1 VWLGAGVV
9 FAAGSLMVAWT
20 WRSWPDPLVD
30 FGAEIYLAWRLS
42 LGEHLY
48 ADYVYPYGP
57 LSPYWNALWFRIA
70 GVSFLS
76 LAMLN
81 LALAAAL
88 AGLLYRHFLRISG
101 TWGAV
106 LAGSTFALLFAASQ
120 YVSVANYNYL
130 SPYAHPLTH
139 GVLLSVLL
147 LAILARAIGPEPASG
162 RATWTWPAA
171 AGVVLGL
178 VFLTKLEVFVAAA
191 SAAAAAMGAWLW
203 LSHGA
208 RPVWRASLVMLATV
222 PIPILVA
229 WGLLSSAMEADVAW
243 RGFAGAWTAIVA
255 GDAGRLPIFREGM
268 GLDDPGGNLRAIGV
282 YTGAGACAL
291 VAIVAV
297 VAAIGRVSRGRP
309 ILRGRPTLR
318 GRPILGWVAVAAL
331 AGAILA
337 ATAWLAPDHVYHAGK
352 PLPVFLLAILAFDG
366 ALLLR
371 RGEHADRRR
380 LVRFVFAVFAL
391 ALLSRMIL
399 NPRIHHYGFALAM
412 PATLLA
418 AAVAIDSLPRRLAA
432 WRIDPSLLRASLLAV
447 WVGIALAHLDLTRQA
462 MQLKETR
469 VGQGA
474 DAFYADVRGMAVN
487 EVSAALRTIISPDQT
502 LVVLPEG
509 AMFNYLLRLQNPTG
523 YIQMVAV
530 LPPGVGPYGQ
540 DAIEQAFTTHPPDFI
555 LLVHKDTS
563 EFGSRFFGKDY
574 AQDLF
579 RWIEREYDA
588 VATWYGVP
596 LQDDRF
602 GVRLL
607 QRTQEPIA
615 PAPTA
620 PAAP

>member
-1 VWLGAGVV
+1 MSFADVGSRASRRSVWWGAGVV
-9 FAAGSLMVAWT
+9 LAAGSLMVAWT

-30 FGAEIYLAWRLS
+30 FGTEIYLAWRLS

-70 GVSFLS
+70 GVSLLS

-81 LALAAAL
+81 LALAGAL
-88 AGLLYRHFLRISG
+88 AGLLYRTFLRISG

-106 LAGSTFALLFAASQ
+106 LAGTTFAVLFLASQ

-130 SPYAHPLTH
+130 SPYSHPLTH

-147 LAILARAIGPEPASG
+147 LTILARAIGPEPASG
-162 RATWTWPAA
+162 RATWAWPAA

-208 RPVWRASLVMLATV
+208 RPVWRASLTMLATF
-222 PIPILVA
+222 PIPILAA
-229 WGLLSSAMEADVAW
+229 WGLLSYAIGIDAASQ
-243 RGFAGAWTAIVA
+243 GFTSGLRAIFA
-255 GDAGRLPIFREGM
+255 GDAGQLPIYREGM
-268 GLDDPGGNLRAIGV
+268 GLDDPGRNLRAIGV
-282 YTGAGACAL
+282 YVAAAAGAL
-291 VAIVAV
+291 VVIVAA
-297 VAAIGRVSRGRP
+297 VAAIGRISRGRP
-309 ILRGRPTLR
+309 Y
-318 GRPILGWVAVAAL
+318 LGWVGVAAL

-337 ATAWLAPDHVYHAGK
+337 ATAWLAPDHVYHAAK
-352 PLPVFLLAILAFDG
+352 PLPVVMLAILAFDG

-391 ALLSRMIL
+391 ALLTRMIL
-399 NPRIHHYGFALAM
+399 HPRIHHYGFVLAM

-432 WRIDPSLLRASLLAV
+432 WRVDPSRLRAALLAV
-447 WVGIALAHLDLTRQA
+447 WVGIALAHLNLTRQA
-462 MQLKETR
+462 MELKETL

-474 DAFYADVRGMAVN
+474 DAFHADVRGWAVN
-487 EVSAALRTIISPDQT
+487 EVSNAMRKIVSPDQT
-502 LVVLPEG
+502 LAVLPEG

-523 YIQMVAV
+523 YTQLNAM
-530 LPPGVGPYGQ
+530 LPPGAGAYGQ
-540 DAIEQAFTTHPPDFI
+540 DAIELAFAEHPPDFI

-563 EFGSRFFGKDY
+563 EFGFRFFGRDY
-574 AQDLF
+574 AQGLF
-579 RWIEREYDA
+579 RWIEREYEP
-588 VATWYGVP
+588 VTTWFAEP

-607 QRTQEPIA
+607 RRAQHEP
-615 PAPTA
+615 
-620 PAAP
+620 

>member
-1 VWLGAGVV
+1 MSFADDRSRGSRRSVWWGAGFVL
-9 FAAGSLMVAWT
+9 AAGSLMVAWT

-57 LSPYWNALWFRIA
+57 LSPYANALWFRIA

-76 LAMLN
+76 LAMGN
-81 LALAAAL
+81 LALAAVL
-88 AGLLYRHFLRISG
+88 VGLLYRTFLRIAG

-106 LAGSTFALLFAASQ
+106 LAGTTFSLLFAASQ

-130 SPYAHPLTH
+130 APYSHPLTH

-147 LAILARAIGPEPASG
+147 LSILVRAIGPEPARG
-162 RATWTWPAA
+162 RATWTGPAA
-171 AGVVLGL
+171 AGLVLGL
-178 VFLTKLEVFVAAA
+178 VFLTKIEVFVAAA
-191 SAAAAAMGAWLW
+191 SAATAAMGAWLW
-203 LSHGA
+203 LSRGA
-208 RPVWRASLVMLATV
+208 RPVWRSALVMLATI

-229 WGLLSSAMEADVAW
+229 WGLLSSAMGADVAW

-282 YTGAGACAL
+282 YTGAGVGAL
-291 VAIVAV
+291 AAIVAV
-297 VAAIGRVSRGRP
+297 VAAIGRVTRGRP
-309 ILRGRPTLR
+309 V
-318 GRPILGWVAVAAL
+318 LGWVGVAAL

-337 ATAWLAPDHVYHAGK
+337 AAAWLGPDHVYHAGK
-352 PLPVFLLAILAFDG
+352 PLPVILLAILAFDG
-366 ALLLR
+366 AVLLR

-418 AAVAIDSLPRRLAA
+418 VAVAIDSLPRRLAA
-432 WRIDPSLLRASLLAV
+432 WRVDPSLLRASLLAV
-447 WVGIALAHLDLTRQA
+447 WLGITGTYLDLTRQA

-469 VGQGA
+469 VAQGA
-474 DAFYADVRGMAVN
+474 DAFYADVRGMVVN
-487 EVSAALRTIISPDQT
+487 EVSDALRRILSPDQT
-502 LVVLPEG
+502 LAVLPEG
-509 AMFNYLLRLQNPTG
+509 AMFNYLLRLRNPTG
-523 YIQMVAV
+523 YIHMVTM

-540 DAIEQAFTTHPPDFI
+540 DAIEQAFTAHPPDFI

-563 EFGSRFFGKDY
+563 EFGARFFGRDY

-602 GVRLL
+602 GVRLFR
-607 QRTQEPIA
+607 RTQDAIA

-620 PAAP
+620 P

>member
-1 VWLGAGVV
+1 MSCADVPSRGSRRSVWAGAGVV
-9 FAAGSLMVAWT
+9 LAAGALMVAWT

-57 LSPYWNALWFRIA
+57 LSPYWNAMWFRITGA
-70 GVSFLS
+70 SFLS

-81 LALAAAL
+81 LALAGAL
-88 AGLLYRHFLRISG
+88 AGLLYRTFLRISG
-101 TWGAV
+101 TWGAA
-106 LAGSTFALLFAASQ
+106 LAGTTFALLFAASQ

-130 SPYAHPLTH
+130 SPYSHPLTH

-147 LAILARAIGPEPASG
+147 LSILARAIGPEPASG
-162 RATWTWPAA
+162 RATWARPVA
-171 AGVVLGL
+171 AGVMLGL

-191 SAAAAAMGAWLW
+191 SAAVAAMLAWMW

-208 RPVWRASLVMLATV
+208 RPVWRAALVMLATV
-222 PIPILVA
+222 PIPVLAA
-229 WGLLSSAMEADVAW
+229 WGLLSSAMGADVAW
-243 RGFAGAWTAIVA
+243 RGFAGSWTAILA
-255 GDAGRLPIFREGM
+255 GDAGRLPIFSQGM

-282 YTGAGACAL
+282 YTGAGAGAL
-291 VAIVAV
+291 AAIVAV

-309 ILRGRPTLR
+309 V
-318 GRPILGWVAVAAL
+318 LGWIGVAAL

-337 ATAWLAPDHVYHAGK
+337 AMAWLAPDHVYHAGK
-352 PLPVFLLAILAFDG
+352 PLPVVVLAIIAFDG
-366 ALLLR
+366 VLLLR
-371 RGEHADRRR
+371 RGQHADRRR

-391 ALLSRMIL
+391 ALLGRMIL

-432 WRIDPSLLRASLLAV
+432 WRVDPSLLRASLLVV
-447 WVGIALAHLDLTRQA
+447 WVGIALAHLNVMRQV
-462 MQLKETR
+462 MELKQTR

-474 DAFYADVRGMAVN
+474 DAFYADERGMAVN
-487 EVSAALRTIISPDQT
+487 RVSDALRGIVSPDQT
-502 LVVLPEG
+502 LAVLPEG
-509 AMFNYLLRLQNPTG
+509 AMFNYLLRLRNPTG
-523 YIQMVAV
+523 YTQIVAMVPA
-530 LPPGVGPYGQ
+530 GAGPFGH
-540 DAIEQAFTTHPPDFI
+540 DAIEQAFAEHPPDFI

-563 EFGSRFFGKDY
+563 EFGAQFFGRDY

-579 RWIEREYDA
+579 RWIQREYEPI
-588 VATWYGVP
+588 VTWYAVP

-607 QRTQEPIA
+607 RRAQDAIA

-620 PAAP
+620 P

>member
-1 VWLGAGVV
+1 MSSADVRSRGSRRSVWWGAGVV
-9 FAAGSLMVAWT
+9 LATGSLMVAWT

-42 LGEHLY
+42 VGEHLY
-48 ADYVYPYGP
+48 ADYAYLYGP
-57 LSPYWNALWFRIA
+57 LSPYGNALWFRIA

-81 LALAAAL
+81 LALAGAL
-88 AGLLYRHFLRISG
+88 AALLYRTFLRISG
-101 TWGAV
+101 AWGAV
-106 LAGSTFALLFAASQ
+106 LAGTTFALLFLAGQ
-120 YVSVANYNYL
+120 YVTVANYNYL

-191 SAAAAAMGAWLW
+191 SAVAAAMLAWLW
-203 LSHGA
+203 LSRGA
-208 RPVWRASLVMLATV
+208 WPVWRASLVLLATF
-222 PIPILVA
+222 PIPILAA
-229 WGLLSSAMEADVAW
+229 WGLLSVAIGTDATLQ
-243 RGFAGAWTAIVA
+243 GFASGLRVIFA
-255 GDAGRLPIFREGM
+255 GNAGQLPIFREGM
-268 GLDDPGGNLRAIGV
+268 GLDDPARSLRAIAA
-282 YTGAGACAL
+282 YTAAGAGAL

-297 VAAIGRVSRGRP
+297 VAAIGRVSRGQP
-309 ILRGRPTLR
+309 V
-318 GRPILGWVAVAAL
+318 LGWIGGAAL
-331 AGAILA
+331 AGAIFA
-337 ATAWLAPDHVYHAGK
+337 ATAWLAPGHVYHAGK
-352 PLPVFLLAILAFDG
+352 PLPVVVLAILAFDG

-391 ALLSRMIL
+391 ALLSRMVL

-432 WRIDPSLLRASLLAV
+432 WRVDPSLLRAALLAA
-447 WVGIALAHLDLTRQA
+447 WAGIALAYLDLTRQT
-462 MQLKETR
+462 MQLKQTR

-474 DAFYADVRGMAVN
+474 DAFYADERGHAVN
-487 EVSAALRTIISPDQT
+487 RVADALRGIIAPEQT

-509 AMFNYLLRLQNPTG
+509 AMFNYLLRLRNPTG
-523 YIQMVAV
+523 YTQMIAM
-530 LPPGVGPYGQ
+530 LPPGTGAFGQ
-540 DAIEQAFTTHPPDFI
+540 DAIEQAFAAHPPDFI

-563 EFGSRFFGKDY
+563 EFGARFFGKDY

-579 RWIEREYDA
+579 RWIEREYKPI
-588 VATWYGVP
+588 VTWYAVP
-596 LQDDRF
+596 LQDERF
-602 GVRLL
+602 GMRLL
-607 QRTQEPIA
+607 RRAPDANE

-620 PAAP
+620 P